1 MEVLDL
7 LTSFDFEKDFN
18 PQNIIKTLQKG
29 ETIVLIE
36 NFPLLDHEFQSFINS
51 IGDSVKE
58 NRNNCRQDIFDVK
71 ISKQNNF
78 FTSIA
83 ASAFSFPLHTDCAD
97 FDVIP
102 NCVGF
107 LCVEPAIKEQGANN
121 FVFLRKII
129 NQLSEN
135 VIHNLLHKKWKFRN
149 QYRSILSGNNGNYH
163 ICYDRITMESFSEI
177 NEKEIE
183 ELNNLD
189 KIFEANSFKIKL
201 KKQDLVLFR
210 NDLLLHGR
218 DEIDIDSKRL
228 IKRIRF
234 NMN

>member
-1 MEVLDL
+1 MEVSDL
-7 LTSFDFEKDFN
+7 LTSFDFLKDFN
-18 PQNIIKTLQKG
+18 LQNIIETLRKG
-29 ETIVLIE
+29 QTIVLIK

-51 IGDSVKE
+51 IGGSVKE
-58 NRNNCRQDIFDVK
+58 NRNNSRQDVFDVK
-71 ISKQNNF
+71 IAMQNKF

-83 ASAFSFPLHTDCAD
+83 NSALAFPLHTDCAD

-102 NCVGF
+102 NCVGL
-107 LCVEPAIKEQGANN
+107 LCVEPAIEQQGANN
-121 FVFLRKII
+121 FIFLNKII
-129 NQLSEN
+129 SQLSEKE
-135 VIHNLLHKKWKFRN
+135 IHDLLNKKWKFRN
-149 QYRSILSGNNGNYH
+149 QYRSILSFVNGNYQ

-183 ELNNLD
+183 VLNNLD

-201 KKQDLVLFR
+201 EKQDLILFR

-218 DEIDIDSKRL
+218 DEIDTNSKRL

-234 NMN
+234 NVN